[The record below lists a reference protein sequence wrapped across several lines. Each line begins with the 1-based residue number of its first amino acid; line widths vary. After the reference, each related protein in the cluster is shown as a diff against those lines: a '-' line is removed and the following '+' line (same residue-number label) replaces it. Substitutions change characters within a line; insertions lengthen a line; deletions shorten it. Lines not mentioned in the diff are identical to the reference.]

1 MGMSEG
7 APQLGRKRHFL
18 VLVVGSGG
26 AEREVVR
33 QALERDGLV
42 VVEAPY
48 GQDGLA
54 QLRQLQPDCLV
65 LDEGSESERLE
76 FLAALREGGEV
87 SSSVIAIDSSATG
100 FFEAEADGVVHLQKN
115 MLSDESVAAAVR
127 VAVDLAR
134 ITKENNLLVS
144 GFCESKCHL
153 NAFIRQAPVAIAMF
167 DADMRHIAYSH
178 KWLDAFGMRADVLG
192 QSLYDVLP
200 RVPEHWRKLH
210 QQALQGQSVSRREDL
225 LLSPDGRRQWLAWDA
240 SPWRASDQKI
250 GGVLLAV
257 QDITGRR
264 AIEDALETNQAQLE
278 AALASMAE
286 SIAIYGA
293 DGRLTQ
299 FNGGFVRFHRFD
311 GAEDYKKADP
321 AFLEYY
327 DESGQFVSWSD
338 QPDRRAMNG
347 ETGIGV
353 VYRLR
358 RKETGAE
365 WFGKYN
371 FGPIHGRG
379 GVIVGAVVTAHDVTE
394 EKRVDEARREAER
407 RKDEFLAVLAHEL
420 RNPLA
425 PIHNAVEVLRRTEDA
440 PVEKRR
446 TMLDMMERQV
456 RHLVRLVDDLIEIS
470 RIERDKI
477 ELRRERC
484 ELASILQNAVETAQP
499 LVEQNRHNVD
509 LHLPAEKITLQGDPV
524 RLVQIFANLINNAAK
539 YTPPGG
545 AIDIRAERQG
555 DEVVVFVH
563 DNGVGISPE
572 SLPHVFDL
580 FMQGDSS
587 RRVGGLGI
595 GLALTCKLVQL
606 HGGSIEAKSEG
617 RDKGSEFVVRLPLP
631 LQPSVPETPSPAK
644 ARGKSSDR
652 PIRVLVVDDDLDVA
666 NSLGILL
673 SALGADVR
681 VVYDGLSGVDTICD
695 FAPEVVFID
704 LGMPGMDGCETARRI
719 RSAQIGHE
727 LRLVAL
733 TGWGQD
739 EARARTKA
747 AGFDAH
753 LIKPASLEALEQAL
767 RGDGQA

>member
-1 MGMSEG
+1 MSEC
-7 APQLGRKRHFL
+7 ASQLDRKSHFL

-26 AEREVVR
+26 AEREIVCR
-33 QALERDGLV
+33 ALERDGLI

-54 QLRQLQPDCLV
+54 RLRQLEPDCLV
-65 LDEGSESERLE
+65 LDEGLESERHE
-76 FLAALREGGEV
+76 FLAALREGGEL
-87 SSSVIAIDSSATG
+87 SGSIIAIDAHSTG
-100 FFEAEADGVVHLQKN
+100 FLDAETDGVVHLQKN
-115 MLSDESVAAAVR
+115 TLSDEGVAAAVR

-144 GFCESKCHL
+144 RFCESRCHL

-167 DADMRHIAYSH
+167 DTEMRHIAYSH

-192 QSLYDVLP
+192 RSLYDVLP

-210 QQALQGQSVSRREDL
+210 RQALQGESVSRREDL

-278 AALASMAE
+278 AALASMTE

-311 GAEDYKKADP
+311 DAEDYKKSDP
-321 AFLEYY
+321 SFLEYY
-327 DESGQFVSWSD
+327 DESGHFVPWSD
-338 QPDRRAMNG
+338 QPDRRATKG
-347 ETGIGV
+347 ETGIGL
-353 VYRLR
+353 VYRLQ
-358 RKETGAE
+358 RKETGAQ

-371 FGPIHGRG
+371 FGPIRGRG
-379 GVIVGAVVTAHDVTE
+379 GEIVGAVVTAHDVTE
-394 EKRVDEARREAER
+394 EKRADEARREAER

-440 PVEKRR
+440 PAEKRR

-499 LVEQNRHNVD
+499 LVEQNRHNVG
-509 LHLPAEKITLQGDPV
+509 LHLPADKITLLGDPV
-524 RLVQIFANLINNAAK
+524 RLVQIFANLVNNAAK

-545 AIDIRAERQG
+545 AIEIRAERRG
-555 DEVVVFVH
+555 DEIVVVVR
-563 DNGVGISPE
+563 DNGVGIPPE

-617 RDKGSEFVVRLPLP
+617 QDKGSEFIVRLP
-631 LQPSVPETPSPAK
+631 LQPSVPQTASPAK
-644 ARGKSSDR
+644 ARGKVSDR
-652 PIRVLVVDDDLDVA
+652 PIRALVIDDDLDVG

-673 SALGADVR
+673 STLGAEVR
-681 VVYDGLSGVDTICD
+681 VVYDGPSGVDAVRD
-695 FAPEVVFID
+695 FAPEIVFID

-719 RSAQIGHE
+719 RSSQIGRE

-739 EARARTKA
+739 EARARTKE

-767 RGDGQA
+767 QRDAQA